1 MEDPA
6 NTPKSAADIR
16 RERDVFNFYAA
27 FQHIAH
33 IEDLGY
39 SPETHLIPSEYV
51 PKPASDASLAAFC
64 QLAAMRLQ
72 AARSLISLIDD
83 KYQYILAE
91 ATPRTSLRADSA
103 LNRNLDLGFGNV
115 KLPRRWGI
123 CERVLDP
130 ANLISDHDGIVIIND
145 LSKSEQHSKRT
156 YVKDGPLRFV
166 GDPAIRSALNL
177 C

>member
-16 RERDVFNFYAA
+16 RERDVFNFYTA

-130 ANLISDHDGIVIIND
+130 ANLIRDHDGIVIIND